1 MSIDPKKRGLGR
13 GLDALIPTG
22 PSVVP
27 VSLAPAAPAP
37 EKWAFVCAIEKVTPM
52 IGQPRR
58 FFAKD
63 ALDELAQS
71 IREHGIIEPLVV
83 RRVASGTDQF
93 VLVAGERR
101 WRAAQIAGLH
111 EVPVVVRASDE
122 KSAFEAALVENA
134 QREDLS
140 AVEFAEAC
148 QRLIAEYSYTQEA
161 LATRLGKDRSTI
173 ANSLRLLKLPLRVR
187 DHVVEGRLSE
197 GHARALL
204 GAKDDATIERL
215 ADKCI
220 AEKLSVR
227 AAEMLVK
234 VGDTTKPERDEAA
247 EKAAKTSAV
256 RDLELRLTRTLGT
269 KVELKAKSA
278 SKGAV
283 MIPYESLD
291 ALDRL
296 LQKLGVEQG

>member
-1 MSIDPKKRGLGR
+1 MSNDKKRGLGR

-22 PSVVP
+22 PAVIP
-27 VSLAPAAPAP
+27 VSTAPAAPAL
-37 EKWAFVCAIEKVTPM
+37 EKWAFRCAIEKVVPM

-58 FFAKD
+58 HFAKET
-63 ALDELAQS
+63 LEELAQS

-83 RRVASGTDQF
+83 RRVSTGADEF

-101 WRAAQIAGLH
+101 WRAAQLAGLH
-111 EVPVVVRASDE
+111 EVPVVVRTSSE
-122 KSAFEAALVENA
+122 KDAFEAALVENA

-148 QRLIAEYSYTQEA
+148 QRLLAEYSYTQEA

-173 ANSLRLLKLPLRVR
+173 ANSLRLLKLPPRVR
-187 DHVVEGRLSE
+187 DHVVEGRLTE

-204 GAKDDATIERL
+204 MAKDDATIERL

-227 AAEMLVK
+227 AAEVLAK
-234 VGDTTKPERDEAA
+234 VGDGPKKERDEVLEKSEKTAA
-247 EKAAKTSAV
+247 I

-269 KVELKAKSA
+269 KVLLNAKSA
-278 SKGAV
+278 TKGAIA
-283 MIPYESLD
+283 IPYEDLD
-291 ALDRL
+291 ALDRI
-296 LQKLGVEQG
+296 LQKLGVDQG

>member
-1 MSIDPKKRGLGR
+1 MSTDKKRGLGR

-22 PSVVP
+22 PAVVP
-27 VSLAPAAPAP
+27 VSAPAMAPAQ
-37 EKWAFVCAIEKVTPM
+37 EKWAFQCAIEKIAPM
-52 IGQPRR
+52 VGQPRR
-58 FFAKD
+58 HFAKE
-63 ALDELAQS
+63 ALEELAQS

-83 RRVASGTDQF
+83 RRVATGADKF

-111 EVPVVVRASDE
+111 EVPVVVRASSE
-122 KSAFEAALVENA
+122 KDAFEAALVENA

-148 QRLIAEYSYTQEA
+148 QRLLAEYSYTQEA

-173 ANSLRLLKLPLRVR
+173 ANSLRLLKLPPRVR

-204 GAKDDATIERL
+204 MAKDDATIERL

-227 AAEMLVK
+227 AAEVLAK
-234 VGDTTKPERDEAA
+234 VGDGPKKERDDVL
-247 EKAAKTSAV
+247 EKSEKTAAV
-256 RDLELRLTRTLGT
+256 RDLELRLTRALGT
-269 KVELKAKSA
+269 KVLLHAKTA
-278 SKGAV
+278 TKGAIS
-283 MIPYESLD
+283 IPYEDLD

-296 LQKLGVEQG
+296 LQKLGVDQG

>member
-1 MSIDPKKRGLGR
+1 MSNDKKRGLGR

-22 PSVVP
+22 PAVVP
-27 VSLAPAAPAP
+27 VSAPASAPTQ
-37 EKWAFVCAIEKVTPM
+37 EKWAFKCAIEKIAPM
-52 IGQPRR
+52 VGQPRR
-58 FFAKD
+58 HFAKA
-63 ALDELAQS
+63 ALEELAQS

-83 RRVASGTDQF
+83 RRAVNGADTF

-111 EVPVVVRASDE
+111 EVPVVVRASSE
-122 KSAFEAALVENA
+122 KDAFEAALVENA

-148 QRLIAEYSYTQEA
+148 QRLLAEYSYTQEA

-173 ANSLRLLKLPLRVR
+173 ANALRLLKLPARVR
-187 DHVVEGRLSE
+187 DHVVEGRLTE

-204 GAKDDATIERL
+204 MAKDDATIERL

-227 AAEMLVK
+227 AAEVLAK
-234 VGDTTKPERDEAA
+234 IGDGPKKERDAGLEAI
-247 EKAAKTSAV
+247 EKTAAV

-269 KVELKAKSA
+269 KVEVKPKTAT
-278 SKGAV
+278 KGAV
-283 MIPYESLD
+283 SIPYEDLD

-296 LQKLGVEQG
+296 LQKLGVDQG

>member
-1 MSIDPKKRGLGR
+1 MSNDKKRGLGR

-22 PSVVP
+22 PAVVP
-27 VSLAPAAPAP
+27 VSAPPSAPP
-37 EKWAFVCAIEKVTPM
+37 QEKWAFKCAIEKITPM
-52 IGQPRR
+52 VGQPRR
-58 FFAKD
+58 HFAKA
-63 ALDELAQS
+63 ALEELAQS

-83 RRVASGTDQF
+83 RRAVNGADTF

-111 EVPVVVRASDE
+111 EVPVVVRASSE
-122 KSAFEAALVENA
+122 KDAFEAALVENA

-148 QRLIAEYSYTQEA
+148 QRLLAEYSYTQEA

-173 ANSLRLLKLPLRVR
+173 ANALRLLKLPARVR
-187 DHVVEGRLSE
+187 DHVVEGRLTE

-204 GAKDDATIERL
+204 MAKDDATIERL

-227 AAEMLVK
+227 AAEVLAK
-234 VGDTTKPERDEAA
+234 IGDGPKKERDPGLEAI
-247 EKAAKTSAV
+247 EKTAAV

-269 KVELKAKSA
+269 KVEVKPKTAT
-278 SKGAV
+278 KGAV
-283 MIPYESLD
+283 SIPYEDLD

-296 LQKLGVEQG
+296 LQKLGVDQG

>member
-1 MSIDPKKRGLGR
+1 MSNDKKRGLGR

-22 PSVVP
+22 PAVVP
-27 VSLAPAAPAP
+27 VSAPASAPAQ
-37 EKWAFVCAIEKVTPM
+37 EKWAFKCAIEKIEPM
-52 IGQPRR
+52 VGQPRR
-58 FFAKD
+58 HFAKA
-63 ALDELAQS
+63 ALEELAQS

-83 RRVASGTDQF
+83 RRTANGSDKF

-101 WRAAQIAGLH
+101 WRAAQLAGLH
-111 EVPVVVRASDE
+111 EVPVVVRASSE
-122 KSAFEAALVENA
+122 KDAFEAALVENA

-148 QRLIAEYSYTQEA
+148 QRLLAEYSYTQEA

-173 ANSLRLLKLPLRVR
+173 ANALRLLKLPPRVR
-187 DHVVEGRLSE
+187 DHVVEGRLTE

-204 GAKDDATIERL
+204 MAKDDATIERL

-227 AAEMLVK
+227 AAEVLAK
-234 VGDTTKPERDEAA
+234 VGDAPKKERDANLEAL
-247 EKAAKTSAV
+247 EKTAAV
-256 RDLELRLTRTLGT
+256 RDLELRLTRALGT
-269 KVELKAKSA
+269 KVEVKPKTTT
-278 SKGAV
+278 KGTVA
-283 MIPYESLD
+283 IPYENLD

-296 LQKLGVEQG
+296 LQKLGVDQG